1 MRICANTRV
10 MNRTSLIVWGV
21 VSAAL
26 IACGGTT
33 DQQNNDG
40 GTTTDG
46 GKSDV
51 GQPPP
56 PPTTDAGTPPP
67 PPPNTT
73 TTFAL
78 QTLHL
83 GEADRSGIVSPTAW
97 KAYGFNLDNL
107 VTDKTSTNTCTLYAG
122 APKTNQADGNSGI
135 DNAWGETLVPIL
147 QSATSDPT
155 PSQTESGYI
164 DQGLWTVQIQVT
176 GLSSDTAQSA
186 TGLTAQIFLSGQY
199 DSGTPS
205 FDSSTDWPVLST
217 SLNDKKTIASGSTAT
232 YKAAY
237 INAGTF
243 VSGSGPDPLV
253 LDLNV
258 ANVPFELKI
267 HDAVITFAH
276 TSAGAITN
284 GTIAGVLDAQEL
296 ETMLAAVAGN
306 FSTALCGQAFAGIG
320 QQIYQAAD
328 ILDDGTNVTGKPC
341 TGISVALGFDA
352 TQVANPT
359 KVVDPPP
366 PPPNPCQ

>member
-1 MRICANTRV
+1 
-10 MNRTSLIVWGV
+10 MNRTSFLGW
-21 VSAAL
+21 AL
-26 IACGGTT
+26 VMCAACGGTT
-33 DQQNNDG
+33 DQTNDG
-40 GTTTDG
+40 GTPTDG
-46 GKSDV
+46 GKGDV

-78 QTLHL
+78 QTLHI

-97 KAYGFNLDNL
+97 KAYGFNLDGL
-107 VTDKTSTNTCTLYAG
+107 VSDKTSTNTCTLYTG
-122 APKTNQADGNSGI
+122 APKTNQVDGNGGI
-135 DNAWGETLVPIL
+135 DNAWGQTLVPIL

-164 DQGLWTVQIQVT
+164 DQGLWTVQLQIT
-176 GLSSDTAQSA
+176 GLSGDTAQSA
-186 TGLTAQIFLSGQY
+186 NGLTAQIFLSGQY
-199 DSGTPS
+199 DNGTPS

-217 SLNDKKTIASGSTAT
+217 SLVDHATLASGSTAS
-232 YKAAY
+232 YKSAY
-237 INAGTF
+237 INGGTF
-243 VSGSGPDPLV
+243 VSGPGPDPLV

-276 TSAGAITN
+276 TSAGGITN

-296 ETMLAAVAGN
+296 ESTLALVAGN
-306 FSTALCGQAFAGIG
+306 FSTALCGQAFAGIA

-328 ILDDGTNVTGKPC
+328 ILDDGTNVQGKPC

-352 TQVANPT
+352 VQVANPT

-366 PPPNPCQ
+366 PPTDPCN